1 MELLQTVS
9 ILAVDDEPLDLM
21 MLEDFLLHRCQQFW
35 GEADTTVAFNLA
47 QEQQP
52 DVILLD
58 ILMKP
63 LDGYQFCQRL
73 KANPDT
79 AAIPVIFLSSLIRPS
94 DKVKGFQVGGVDYI
108 SKPFHIEEV
117 IARIENVIRL
127 QRQIQ
132 PSREEK
138 IALQKK
144 FILYTER
151 LVLFSHDDNC
161 LIQLNYNECRLLQAV
176 ARTQQALVT
185 RQQLVE
191 GLGEDYLRFDQRC
204 LETLISRLR
213 KKLAPYDFPIRAMK
227 NYGYYFAAEVQEK
240 TKA

>member
-21 MLEDFLLHRCQQFW
+21 RLEDFLLHRCQQFW

-117 IARIENVIRL
+117 VARVENVIRL
-127 QRQIQ
+127 HRQIHQKQVIAVQ
-132 PSREEK
+132 PPNEK
-138 IALQKK
+138 IDLHQFSERELQI
-144 FILYTER
+144 FTLYATGKQRNDIAQQLCISENTVKSHLSR
-151 LVLFSHDDNC
+151 LFTKLEINS
-161 LIQLNYNECRLLQAV
+161 
-176 ARTQQALVT
+176 RTQV
-185 RQQLVE
+185 VE
-191 GLGEDYLRFDQRC
+191 KAYKMGLIKF
-204 LETLISRLR
+204 
-213 KKLAPYDFPIRAMK
+213 
-227 NYGYYFAAEVQEK
+227 
-240 TKA
+240 